1 MVMYGSSYPIGKLG
15 TNNFS
20 PYLMGS
26 LRSLFMFLAVL
37 PFFRFSIS
45 KKNFKHLM
53 LFSFSMGVCVYGFV
67 YLAIDFSS
75 LLSPIII
82 GAQLSVPFG
91 LILSKFFLN
100 EIITLKKWFLI
111 TSSFLGI
118 IIVAYDPRFGQEI
131 IGLFFVVL
139 MAFFYSLA
147 NILSRFL
154 KDIKTID
161 QIGWHSFI
169 GFLVLFLLSCLYE
182 GNPLDQLYPVNYKGI
197 IIALHAGI
205 FVSLIGHGGL
215 FHLYKFYPV
224 SILLPFYSLFPLFG
238 IALTFLI
245 FYEIP
250 GIYEIIG
257 GVIVIG
263 SIYLI
268 HREEN
273 QFKELKQ

>member
-1 MVMYGSSYPIGKLG
+1 MYGSSYPIGKIG

-20 PYLMGS
+20 PFLMGS
-26 LRSLFMFLAVL
+26 LRSLFMFLVVL
-37 PFFRFSIS
+37 PFFRFSIP
-45 KKNFKHLM
+45 KKNFNHLI

-75 LLSPIII
+75 LISPIII

-91 LILSKFFLN
+91 LILSKLFLN
-100 EIITLKKWFLI
+100 EIVTLKKWFLI
-111 TSSFLGI
+111 ISSFLGI
-118 IIVAYDPRFGQEI
+118 IIVSYDPRFGQEI
-131 IGLFFVVL
+131 IALIFVTL
-139 MAFFYSLA
+139 MAFFYALA

-161 QIGWHSFI
+161 QIGWHSFM
-169 GFLVLFLLSCLYE
+169 GFFVLFLLSFITE
-182 GNPLDQLYPVNYKGI
+182 GNPLDQLYPLNYNGMI
-197 IIALHAGI
+197 VAFHAGV

-215 FHLYKFYPV
+215 FYLYKFYPV

-250 GIYEIIG
+250 GIYEIVG

-263 SIYLI
+263 SVYLI
-268 HREEN
+268 HRDDN
-273 QFKELKQ
+273 KTKELKL